1 MVRTDSLYLVLQRTC
16 NPLSLVTFSM
26 EKCTEHVLSLRHL
39 LKCLKAPPKFSC
51 SVCVSQTL
59 GLVGMCA
66 SRNRYRHFWLHSFY
80 WFGIFFLNNILEFTW
95 TQQDRFPDDLI

>member
-1 MVRTDSLYLVLQRTC
+1 
-16 NPLSLVTFSM
+16 M

-80 WFGIFFLNNILEFTW
+80 WFGIFFSKQYIRIHLDTAKQI
-95 TQQDRFPDDLI
+95 P